1 MKISPIDNVNVLKIR
16 RPQVYRKTSGN
27 KGILR
32 TGEVVFFSRE
42 KHMNFIQYQM
52 VSSKNKYIQR
62 PFYKLSDSYTYVF
75 RNTDR

>member
-32 TGEVVFFSRE
+32 TGEVVFSRD

-52 VSSKNKYIQR
+52 VIKPNT
-62 PFYKLSDSYTYVF
+62 YKGHF
-75 RNTDR
+75 IN

>member
-1 MKISPIDNVNVLKIR
+1 MKISPIDNMNVLKIR

-32 TGEVVFFSRE
+32 TGEVVFSRE
-42 KHMNFIQYQM
+42 KHMNFVQYQM
-52 VSSKNKYIQR
+52 VSSKNKYRQR
-62 PFYKLSDSYTYVF
+62 PFYKLSDSYIYVF